1 MSELSN
7 EHAREFVERE
17 AYARYQEILAGAEL
31 ILKEGNP
38 ARWWHRLYR
47 YFSTQQK
54 KLDGLPAELSESIA
68 RQLDEA
74 LTVLRAQTGLGSTGV
89 ASDYQTAAQN
99 AIHEMADLLHRAPE
113 TKESSPTRF
122 ASYED
127 LAFVSSDVKVERR
140 DGQVILS
147 VRPDAESPWGEYAMP
162 KTDRILM
169 KGGLPRI
176 ALKRLVGAP
185 RNLVA
190 AEFPVNDIDVIAD
203 GEDKVTTKRQAMEL
217 GADAE
222 GIEWSHDVSNLSALL
237 WARDVD
243 LNQCFLTNEG
253 LVYTERAAAAAGTGT
268 ILALAADRGIYGNE
282 QLVVEGVRLVKNRAL
297 SRLVKFAAEGK
308 ATGFDMLPLNRQ
320 VSMGVY
326 WLVLA
331 RKFMFKRN
339 GPELM
344 DRMMEIGRQMGQVRG
359 GESAYDVLDRVH
371 AETPFFNFSE
381 GTMDDAGVTR
391 WLGSKLGKLAD
402 RLYRTETRM
411 KLGLKFDRAANDT
424 VPYRISLEGYV
435 SDPARLETIR
445 AEWPDFVRRCEERRQ
460 NDAAAVGDNSE
471 EMRAV
476 A

>member
-1 MSELSN
+1 MSERSN

-47 YFSTQQK
+47 YFSTQK
-54 KLDGLPAELSESIA
+54 KKIDGLPAELSESIA

-74 LTVLRAQTGLGSTGV
+74 LAVLRAQTGLESTGV

-99 AIHEMADLLHRAPE
+99 AIHEIADLLHRAPE

-122 ASYED
+122 ASFEE
-127 LAFVSSDVKVERR
+127 LASSSPDIRIERH
-140 DGQVILS
+140 DGQVTLI
-147 VRPDAESPWGEYAMP
+147 VRPDERSPWVEYDMP
-162 KTDRILM
+162 RTDRILM

-176 ALKRLVGAP
+176 ALKRLVGAH
-185 RNLVA
+185 RGLVA
-190 AEFPVNDIDVIAD
+190 AEFPVNDVDVIAD
-203 GEDKVTTKRQAMEL
+203 GEEKVTTKREALEL

-222 GIEWSHDVSNLSALL
+222 GIEWSHDVTNLSALL

-253 LVYTERAAAAAGTGT
+253 LVYTERAAEAARTGA

-297 SRLVKFAAEGK
+297 SRLVKFVAEGK

-331 RKFMFKRN
+331 RKFMFKKN
-339 GPELM
+339 GPELV
-344 DRMMEIGRQMGQVRG
+344 DRMMEIGKQMGQVRE

-371 AETPFFNFSE
+371 ADTPFFNFSE

-402 RLYRTETRM
+402 RVYRTETRM
-411 KLGLKFDRAANDT
+411 KLGLKFERAANDT
-424 VPYRISLEGYV
+424 VPYRVSLDGYA
-435 SDPARLETIR
+435 SDPSRLEALR
-445 AEWPDFVRRCEERRQ
+445 AEWPDFVSRCEERRR
-460 NDAAAVGDNSE
+460 NDAAKTKEDSE
-471 EMRAV
+471 ELRAV